1 MRLGPTFKASIAAL
15 ALVDVV
21 LAADPEW
28 KPISF
33 ILDPVSPIFG
43 WSTGWR
49 TAFGGVTNPTVG
61 QVGWGPSQR
70 VLDAT
75 TATTQAMDD
84 INYNSISAGPPF
96 FGSDLRVY
104 GARTPALP
112 DGQAIFN
119 ALVNQTLAEAI
130 PTMTS
135 PGVQAPGENNSA
147 ISIDLQWQS
156 TDVYVFAAG
165 GPALYTVDSVG
176 FTTRIMTNYSSV
188 DQIPQDTEY
197 FVINGALN
205 PRLRWVNQDQS
216 AANLWKVHNGV
227 ADVLI
232 PTSGNA
238 PGGGGGGGNA
248 GNAGG
253 AGGATRPLASPVQ
266 TVSGPTT
273 SSPAKDSGP
282 QDYWQAISSNPGTYS
297 EIPIPNGVSFI
308 MINGTTG
315 PGRTKLQAQILPL
328 PPSQNT
334 STSDGTESFNSANN
348 SWATDTILYLRE
360 LDPTVR
366 YNLTLSPFP
375 TTSNETAT
383 VGIHSITYWYGTSN
397 GTVPVKPSNGPNIAA
412 IVGGVVGGVAGGLLL
427 AAIAVYFCVW
437 KPRKRRERE
446 EAEHVASIE
455 NSRFTP
461 FVRQAV
467 DSEAANK
474 VIPPSYN
481 PAWADQFPSDSATRT
496 NSGSDASLLGT
507 NSNSNTNSN
516 TGKQRTGGSGMSNPT
531 QSTVPDWK
539 QPYLPETHGGAALGG
554 AVGPAVSSSQ
564 RGLFREKHAA
574 NASSRQS
581 SEKPSTFKDEKGG
594 QNLQAGYSEDMLRA
608 INPDP

>member
-1 MRLGPTFKASIAAL
+1 MRLGPTSKASITAL

-28 KPISF
+28 QPISF
-33 ILDPVSPIFG
+33 MLDPVSPIFG
-43 WSTGWR
+43 WSAGWQ

-75 TATTQAMDD
+75 TATTQVMDD
-84 INYNSISAGPPF
+84 ITYNSISAGPPF

-104 GARTPALP
+104 GARTPPLP

-119 ALVNQTLAEAI
+119 ALVNLTLAEAI
-130 PTMTS
+130 PTLTS
-135 PGVQAPGENNSA
+135 PGVQAPGKNNSA

-165 GPALYTVDSVG
+165 GPALYTVDAVG

-216 AANLWKVHNGV
+216 AANLWKVHKGV

-232 PTSGNA
+232 PITGSA
-238 PGGGGGGGNA
+238 PGGGAGNA

-253 AGGATRPLASPVQ
+253 PTKTMATPAQ
-266 TVSGPTT
+266 TVSGPTA

-282 QDYWQAISSNPGTYS
+282 EDYWQAISSNPGTLS

-328 PPSQNT
+328 PPSHNT

-360 LDPTVR
+360 LDPTVQ

-383 VGIHSITYWYGTSN
+383 VGIHSITYWYGT
-397 GTVPVKPSNGPNIAA
+397 GTVPVKPLNGPNIPA
-412 IVGGVVGGVAGGLLL
+412 IVGGVVGGVVGGLLL
-427 AAIAVYFCVW
+427 AAVAVYFCVW

-446 EAEHVASIE
+446 EAEHVATIE

-467 DSEAANK
+467 DSEAVNK
-474 VIPPSYN
+474 VIPPSYD
-481 PAWADQFPSDSATRT
+481 PAWADQFPSDSAART
-496 NSGSDASLLGT
+496 NNGSDASLLGT
-507 NSNSNTNSN
+507 NSNSNPNSNSN
-516 TGKQRTGGSGMSNPT
+516 TGKQNGRSGMSTP
-531 QSTVPDWK
+531 TVPDWK
-539 QPYLPETHGGAALGG
+539 RPYLPQTHGGAALGG
-554 AVGPAVSSSQ
+554 VGPAVSSSQ
-564 RGLFREKHAA
+564 RGVFGEKHAP
-574 NASSRQS
+574 NAS
-581 SEKPSTFKDEKGG
+581 STFKDEKGG
-594 QNLQAGYSEDMLRA
+594 QNLQAGYAEGMLRA